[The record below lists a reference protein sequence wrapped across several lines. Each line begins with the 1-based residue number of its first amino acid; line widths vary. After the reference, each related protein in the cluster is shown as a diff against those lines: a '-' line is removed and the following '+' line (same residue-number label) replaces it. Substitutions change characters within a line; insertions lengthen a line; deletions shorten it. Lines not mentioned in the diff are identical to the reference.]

1 MGRPC
6 SLVASGI
13 IGAAAC
19 GGEVYERDDYAAT
32 SASIVPPHHQHHCNA
47 AGVVDRLLV

>member
-1 MGRPC
+1 MGCPC

-13 IGAAAC
+13 IGADC

-32 SASIVPPHHQHHCNA
+32 SASIVPPHHSLHCNA

>member
-32 SASIVPPHHQHHCNA
+32 SASIVPPHHQLHCNA